1 MSYLERMRP
10 RRGQRV
16 LVTAGAGGLGKA
28 IANAFIEAGAQVAIC
43 DLDAAGL
50 DRFRTRHPNAVVLEA
65 DVSDET
71 GVSALFDAIEQQ
83 LGGLDVLVN
92 NAGIAGPTGSID
104 SLPLADIRRTLDIDL
119 MSQFLTTGRAAPLLR
134 ASGEGAIINISS
146 VAGRL
151 GYPLRTPY
159 AAAKWGIVGLT
170 KSLAQELGPDGIRV
184 NAILPGPVRGE
195 RMDRV
200 IRDRAEAAGISIEQ
214 MEAEYLSRISLR
226 RIVGPEDVAS
236 LALYLCSEA
245 GANISGQAISL
256 CGNVETL

>member
-1 MSYLERMRP
+1 MTYLERMRP
-10 RRGQRV
+10 RPGQRV
-16 LVTAGAGGLGKA
+16 LVTAGAAGLGLN
-28 IANAFIEAGAQVAIC
+28 IAEAFIEAGARVAIC
-43 DLDAAGL
+43 DLDTSGLAAFAAAYP
-50 DRFRTRHPNAVVLEA
+50 DAVVVRA
-65 DVSDET
+65 DVSQEGDVEH
-71 GVSALFDAIEQQ
+71 LLDRIEASF
-83 LGGLDVLVN
+83 GGLDVLIN
-92 NAGIAGPTGSID
+92 NAGISGPTGPID
-104 SLPLADIRRTLDIDL
+104 QLPTDEIRRTLEIDL
-119 MSQFLTTGRAAPLLR
+119 MSQFLTTGRAVPLLR
-134 ASGEGAIINISS
+134 ASDAGAIVNISS

-170 KSLAQELGPDGIRV
+170 ASLAQELGPDGVRV

-200 IRDRAEAAGISIEQ
+200 IRERADAEGIAFAEMEEQ
-214 MEAEYLSRISLR
+214 YLSRISLR
-226 RIVGPEDVAS
+226 RMVGPEDVAS

>member
-16 LVTAGAGGLGKA
+16 LITAGAGGLGQA
-28 IANAFIEAGAQVAIC
+28 IADAFIEAGAQVAVC
-43 DLDAAGL
+43 DLDATGL
-50 DRFRTRHPNAVVLEA
+50 DRFRARHPGTIALEA

-71 GVSALFDAIEQQ
+71 GVGAVFDVVEEK

-92 NAGIAGPTGSID
+92 NAGIAGPTGAVD
-104 SLPLADIRRTLDIDL
+104 SLPLAEIRRTLDIDL

-200 IRDRAEAAGISIEQ
+200 IRERAEAAGTSIEE
-214 MEAEYLSRISLR
+214 MEAQYLAHISLR
-226 RIVGPEDVAS
+226 RMVEPEDVAG